1 MGKHLTENI
10 YSVKGYLNRKRQ
22 GIQSTKHVP
31 NKLFED
37 EIANIQLKVEKL
49 QKQYPSFNLSR
60 TLSKVSMK
68 EIEQG
73 HRFLSTS
80 QTRLVI

>member
-37 EIANIQLKVEKL
+37 EIANIKLKVEKL
-49 QKQYPSFNLSR
+49 QEQYPDIVGLKNLMGAVV
-60 TLSKVSMK
+60 L
-68 EIEQG
+68 
-73 HRFLSTS
+73 
-80 QTRLVI
+80 